1 MKKIYL
7 LLSILLSFPI
17 MGQNKLPAGYPD
29 RTGREDI
36 KKNFMNPPKGYG
48 EVPFYWWMGDT
59 LTREHL
65 SMHLDLMAG
74 KKVTSLQINYAHSD
88 RGGIN
93 WGLTFPSKPELFS
106 EEWWELF
113 GWFMAEAKKRD
124 MTVSL
129 SDYTLGVGQG
139 WYVDDA
145 LKENP
150 DLTGYEL
157 KFSHQEVTAKYKKS
171 FEQIPLSLFAYQL
184 DQQNRIIS
192 GKETDLLPY
201 IKENRIE
208 WNTPDDKWLVTEVQA
223 IKKEPSLDPMHPLS
237 GESYVRHFFQK
248 FEDRFPE
255 LSKGGLNFF
264 FSDELDFHLRGY
276 LWNSRFGEEFRKR
289 KGYDMTPWLAGLFTD
304 IGDMTPKIRMDYN
317 DVMVSLSKENFF
329 IPVYNWHAERNLIYG
344 CDHGGRGLDVAEF
357 GDYFRTQRWN
367 QAPGCD
373 QPNLGKDIIK
383 NKVAS
388 SIAHLYERPR
398 VWLEGFYV
406 SGWGTTTAGLT
417 DAIFANFAMGQ
428 NVLSLHGLYYSTVGG
443 WWEWAPPCNHH
454 HMPYWN
460 QMSSL
465 LECTERLSYLLS
477 QGYHQAD
484 IAILYPVEPVV
495 AGYGDESV
503 KQAFSIGEHLYRH
516 AIDFDYMDYESLD
529 RAKIK
534 NSMLHISG
542 EQYKILIIP
551 SMKAIRHSSLEKID
565 DFVKQGGIII
575 NIGDMPEATEKY
587 GRNNKQVQT
596 LVDKIVNSPKG
607 KVYKTSGTTEVI
619 AFIDWAITRD
629 FKSPLPIETND
640 YPCIQHRKIG
650 EKHLYAVYNLP
661 KGTPCFFRMQGSV
674 ELWNPWDGTTQQ
686 IAVSAIEKEGT
697 VIKLPLEKEEI
708 QIFVFDPSGKPVTEK
723 TTTANKP
730 SDQIILEGEW
740 AIEQCPVLDNRF
752 GDFHWPATDELMGA
766 YIHKARYTCQE
777 NAVKDWISPSFNDQ
791 EWEYKTFSY
800 GTKFKLLG
808 AIPGIS
814 EHTLLTHLP
823 EQSEK
828 IVAENNTF
836 YWQDY
841 DFSWRWGV
849 ENDYGHQGYHGLK
862 AEITDNFIRLGDIEQ
877 TWTSMKRVAD
887 KNGYNHYYLWTR
899 IEIPES
905 GTYVFHCGEILP
917 ATIYIDKQR
926 VKGTESVFLSGGTH
940 ELLLHYNTHGT
951 TYFVI
956 RPGQAIPGQIPEV
969 AAERPLTT
977 TFRGDLSVIPFDIR
991 PDKKP
996 GKGYFRFYSAPD

>member
-1 MKKIYL
+1 
-7 LLSILLSFPI
+7 
-17 MGQNKLPAGYPD
+17 
-29 RTGREDI
+29 
-36 KKNFMNPPKGYG
+36 
-48 EVPFYWWMGDT
+48 
-59 LTREHL
+59 
-65 SMHLDLMAG
+65 
-74 KKVTSLQINYAHSD
+74 
-88 RGGIN
+88 
-93 WGLTFPSKPELFS
+93 
-106 EEWWELF
+106 
-113 GWFMAEAKKRD
+113 MAEAKKRD

-184 DQQNRIIS
+184 DQQNRIIP

-255 LSKGGLNFF
+255 LSKGGLDFF

-276 LWNSRFGEEFRKR
+276 LWNPRFGEEFRKW

-317 DVMVSLSKENFF
+317 DVMVSLSEENFF

-398 VWLEGFYV
+398 VWLEGFYG

-484 IAILYPVEPVV
+484 IAILYPVE
-495 AGYGDESV
+495 
-503 KQAFSIGEHLYRH
+503 R
-516 AIDFDYMDYESLD
+516 
-529 RAKIK
+529 
-534 NSMLHISG
+534 
-542 EQYKILIIP
+542 
-551 SMKAIRHSSLEKID
+551 
-565 DFVKQGGIII
+565 
-575 NIGDMPEATEKY
+575 
-587 GRNNKQVQT
+587 
-596 LVDKIVNSPKG
+596 
-607 KVYKTSGTTEVI
+607 
-619 AFIDWAITRD
+619 
-629 FKSPLPIETND
+629 
-640 YPCIQHRKIG
+640 
-650 EKHLYAVYNLP
+650 
-661 KGTPCFFRMQGSV
+661 
-674 ELWNPWDGTTQQ
+674 
-686 IAVSAIEKEGT
+686 
-697 VIKLPLEKEEI
+697 
-708 QIFVFDPSGKPVTEK
+708 
-723 TTTANKP
+723 
-730 SDQIILEGEW
+730 
-740 AIEQCPVLDNRF
+740 
-752 GDFHWPATDELMGA
+752 
-766 YIHKARYTCQE
+766 
-777 NAVKDWISPSFNDQ
+777 
-791 EWEYKTFSY
+791 
-800 GTKFKLLG
+800 
-808 AIPGIS
+808 
-814 EHTLLTHLP
+814 
-823 EQSEK
+823 
-828 IVAENNTF
+828 
-836 YWQDY
+836 
-841 DFSWRWGV
+841 
-849 ENDYGHQGYHGLK
+849 
-862 AEITDNFIRLGDIEQ
+862 
-877 TWTSMKRVAD
+877 
-887 KNGYNHYYLWTR
+887 
-899 IEIPES
+899 
-905 GTYVFHCGEILP
+905 
-917 ATIYIDKQR
+917 
-926 VKGTESVFLSGGTH
+926 
-940 ELLLHYNTHGT
+940 
-951 TYFVI
+951 
-956 RPGQAIPGQIPEV
+956 
-969 AAERPLTT
+969 
-977 TFRGDLSVIPFDIR
+977 
-991 PDKKP
+991 
-996 GKGYFRFYSAPD
+996 